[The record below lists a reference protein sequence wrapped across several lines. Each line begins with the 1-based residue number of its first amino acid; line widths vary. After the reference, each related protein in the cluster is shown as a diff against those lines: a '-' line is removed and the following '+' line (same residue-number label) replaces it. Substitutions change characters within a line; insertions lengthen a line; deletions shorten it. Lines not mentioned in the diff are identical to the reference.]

1 VLEKKNMIVITII
14 TEYFN
19 QYVLELLK
27 NRDVF
32 NFLVGYILGIVSI
45 LCYFKVSDDKN
56 FIKIVEFFKS
66 ILFQQQQTTTV
77 DFTPK
82 PTMSRALTPI
92 RKRTPEAIE
101 ALNQSAKT
109 KARNIWNERI
119 VQYFDDFLDTIS
131 MTKTIKDLKVNIQNA
146 RYKIEKLKRGVERQ
160 KMVSL
165 D

>member
-1 VLEKKNMIVITII
+1 MLEKKNMIVITII

-27 NRDVF
+27 NREVF

-45 LCYFKVSDDKN
+45 LFYLKVNNDKN

-66 ILFQQQQTTTV
+66 ILFQQQTTT
-77 DFTPK
+77 DSLNTPK
-82 PTMSRALTPI
+82 PTMSRPSTPTRI
-92 RKRTPEAIE
+92 RTPEAIE

-119 VQYFDDFLDTIS
+119 VQYFDDFLDIIS

-146 RYKIEKLKRGVERQ
+146 RDKIEKLKRGVEKQ
-160 KMVSL
+160 KRVSL
-165 D
+165 E